1 MSNTKG
7 CGSTRHP
14 SRQRASES
22 AGSLV
27 FSRIYIPSV
36 VLNLDV
42 EKVYSLWA
50 RALSPPRDCSGAV
63 YTVLLLASS

>member
-14 SRQRASES
+14 SRQRASKNT
-22 AGSLV
+22 GGLV

-42 EKVYSLWA
+42 EKVYSLWP

-63 YTVLLLASS
+63 YTVLLQAGP